1 MIATGVAGDHGDLV
15 LRIVVGAVSLVQ
27 GQKLG
32 HITVGVPAQDLQV
45 PQHHVTHIIA
55 QVRKKIWIVEAGNK
69 SHYFQ

>member
-1 MIATGVAGDHGDLV
+1 MATGGVGVHGDHV
-15 LRIVVGAVSLVQ
+15 PRHVVRAPSIVQ

-55 QVRKKIWIVEAGNK
+55 QVRKKIWIVEAGNI